1 MERRDLIQD
10 EIEQLGRV
18 LGKIVATFLGMK
30 SQGNVQAGIETAEQQ
45 LQSHLDLD
53 VNKLLQLDGDDLIDY
68 LQDLRFT
75 ADHLEDLSTYLLE
88 SGQDQLAD
96 CDPEAVLRVQKAM
109 ELLDIADE
117 LSKTASLERMAKKS
131 MIKELLDK
139 SN

>member
-45 LQSHLDLD
+45 LQSQLDLD
-53 VNKLLQLDGDDLIDY
+53 VNRLLELEGRDLIDY
-68 LQDLRFT
+68 LQGLRFT

-88 SGQDQLAD
+88 SVQDQLAD

>member
-30 SQGNVQAGIETAEQQ
+30 SQGNVQAGMETAEQQ

-53 VNKLLQLDGDDLIDY
+53 VNKLLQLEGRDLIDY
-68 LQDLRFT
+68 LQGLRFT
-75 ADHLEDLSTYLLE
+75 TDHLEDLSTYLLE
-88 SGQDQLAD
+88 SGRDQLAD

-117 LSKTASLERMAKKS
+117 LSKTASLERMGKKS
-131 MIKELLDK
+131 MMEELLNK
-139 SN
+139 CH